1 MSAGAVREEDV
12 FDVPKVAE
20 WLRAHAAP
28 EVAADL
34 VGEPQVRQ
42 FSAGASNLT
51 YELRWPTRALV
62 LRRPPHGAL
71 GGSAHNMRREH
82 DLQAAIGTAFPH
94 VPAMTALCTD
104 ASVLGGDF
112 YVMGKVEGTILGRDL
127 PEGVTLSPEQA
138 TRLCETALATLVELH
153 EVDVSAVPD
162 LAALDRGD
170 GYVRRQVEGWSK
182 RFRAAAT
189 DDVPDFEDV
198 MAWLAQHEPADRPHT
213 LIHNDFRLDNLV
225 LDSDDPTRVVG
236 VLDWEL
242 ATVGDP
248 LMDLGGAMA
257 YWTQADDD
265 ETMRSLRLQPTHLPG
280 MLTRAEMVERYCTA
294 RDLEITAEQWAFY
307 EVFGLFRL
315 AGIAQQIYN
324 RYHHGH
330 TTNPR
335 FAVFGPMVIYLETRC
350 RSLIGETPPS
360 SPTTGA
366 SA

>member
-1 MSAGAVREEDV
+1 MGAGAVRPEDA
-12 FDVPKVAE
+12 FDATRVAQ
-20 WLRAHAAP
+20 WLRAQVTPDLAA
-28 EVAADL
+28 ELEGD
-34 VGEPQVRQ
+34 PQVRQ
-42 FSAGASNLT
+42 FDSGASNLT
-51 YELRWPTRALV
+51 YELRWPARTLV

-82 DLQAAIGTAFPH
+82 DIQAALGPVFPH
-94 VPAMTALCTD
+94 APGMIALCTD
-104 ASVLGGDF
+104 ASVLGSDF
-112 YVMGKVEGTILGRDL
+112 YVMDKLEGTILGKDL

-138 TRLCETALATLVELH
+138 TALCDNALATLVELH
-153 EVDVSAVPD
+153 EVDVTAVPE

-170 GYVRRQVEGWSK
+170 GYVHRQVEGWTR

-198 MAWLAQHEPADRPHT
+198 MAWLAEHEPADRPHA

-225 LDSDDPTRVVG
+225 LDADDPTRVVG

-248 LMDLGGAMA
+248 LMDLGGALA
-257 YWTQADDD
+257 YWAQADDD

-280 MLTRAEMVERYCTA
+280 MLTRAEVVERYCAA
-294 RDLEITAEQWAFY
+294 RGLQVSEREWAFY

-315 AGIAQQIYN
+315 AGIAQQIYQ
-324 RYHHGH
+324 RYRAGA

-335 FAVFGPMVIYLETRC
+335 FAVFGPMVTYLGARC
-350 RSLIGETPPS
+350 RSLIG
-360 SPTTGA
+360 
-366 SA
+366 